1 MYICGRNVAKEY
13 LINNEIIN
21 NIYLQENF
29 SDQEVLRLIE
39 KKKYNVKIV
48 KKYEL
53 DKMTKENHQGII
65 LKVNDF
71 KYSDLDSFTKKDDS
85 LVVLLD
91 HIEDPH
97 NFGAIIRTCEAA
109 NVDGIII
116 PKNRS
121 VEVNSTVMK
130 VSAGALNNIKIVE
143 VNNLVSAMEK
153 LKDNGFW
160 IYATDMDGEEYTKVE
175 YAEKTALVIGAEGTG
190 VSKRVGDNS
199 DFIISIPMFGK
210 INSLNASVAAGIAI
224 YEVVRQRK
232 QG

>member
-21 NIYLQENF
+21 NTYLQENF
-29 SDQEVLRLIE
+29 SDQEILRLIE

-121 VEVNSTVMK
+121 VDVNSTVIRTS
-130 VSAGALNNIKIVE
+130 VGATKYVPVAQVTNIKSTID
-143 VNNLVSAMEK
+143 K
-153 LKDNGFW
+153 LKKDGYW
-160 IYATDMDGEEYTKVE
+160 IVGTDMNGTNYSQIDYKG
-175 YAEKTALVIGAEGTG
+175 KTCIIIGNEGSG
-190 VSKRVGDNS
+190 MARIVRENC
-199 DFIISIPMFGK
+199 DFIAEIPMKGK
-210 INSLNASVAAGIAI
+210 INSLNASVAAGIII
-224 YEVVRQRK
+224 YEAVKQR
-232 QG
+232 G

>member
-1 MYICGRNVAKEY
+1 MRVYGMNVLKE
-13 LINNEIIN
+13 L
-21 NIYLQENF
+21 
-29 SDQEVLRLIE
+29 D
-39 KKKYNVKIV
+39 KKKIKKVFTSRKEVCKYCGENKI
-48 KKYEL
+48 KYEL
-53 DKMTKENHQGII
+53 VDNHLLNKMCEYNHQGVVIEAFDYDYYN
-65 LKVNDF
+65 LK
-71 KYSDLDSFTKKDDS
+71 DLEGN
-85 LVVLLD
+85 LVLILD
-91 HIEDPH
+91 HLEDPH
-97 NFGAIIRTCEAA
+97 NFGAIIRTCAA
-109 NVDGIII
+109 VGVKSIII
-116 PKNRS
+116 PKDRS

-175 YAEKTALVIGAEGTG
+175 YAEKTVLVIGAEGTG

>member
-97 NFGAIIRTCEAA
+97 NFGAIIRTCEAS

-121 VEVNSTVMK
+121 VDVNSTVIRTS
-130 VSAGALNNIKIVE
+130 VGATKYVPVAQVTNIKSTID
-143 VNNLVSAMEK
+143 K
-153 LKDNGFW
+153 LKKDGYW
-160 IYATDMDGEEYTKVE
+160 IVGTDMNGTNYSQIDYKG
-175 YAEKTALVIGAEGTG
+175 KTCIIIGNEGSG
-190 VSKRVGDNS
+190 MARIVRENC
-199 DFIISIPMFGK
+199 DFIAEIPMKGK
-210 INSLNASVAAGIAI
+210 INSLNASVAAGIII
-224 YEVVRQRK
+224 YEAVKQR
-232 QG
+232 G

>member
-1 MYICGRNVAKEY
+1 M
-13 LINNEIIN
+13 INNEIIN

-121 VEVNSTVMK
+121 VDVNSTVIRTS
-130 VSAGALNNIKIVE
+130 VGATKYVPVAQVTNIKSTID
-143 VNNLVSAMEK
+143 K
-153 LKDNGFW
+153 LKKDGYW
-160 IYATDMDGEEYTKVE
+160 IVGTDMNGTNYSQIDYKG
-175 YAEKTALVIGAEGTG
+175 KTCIIIGNEGSG
-190 VSKRVGDNS
+190 MARIVRENC
-199 DFIISIPMFGK
+199 DFIAEIPMKGK
-210 INSLNASVAAGIAI
+210 INSLNASVAAGIII
-224 YEVVRQRK
+224 YEAVKQR
-232 QG
+232 G

>member
-29 SDQEVLRLIE
+29 SDQEILRLIE

-121 VEVNSTVMK
+121 VDVNSTVIRTS
-130 VSAGALNNIKIVE
+130 VGATKYVPVAQVTNIKSTID
-143 VNNLVSAMEK
+143 K
-153 LKDNGFW
+153 LKKDGYW
-160 IYATDMDGEEYTKVE
+160 IVGTDMNGTNYSQIDYKG
-175 YAEKTALVIGAEGTG
+175 KTCIIIGNEGSG
-190 VSKRVGDNS
+190 MARIVRENC
-199 DFIISIPMFGK
+199 DFIAEIPMKGK
-210 INSLNASVAAGIAI
+210 INSLNASVDAGIII
-224 YEVVRQRK
+224 YEDVKQR
-232 QG
+232 G

>member
-21 NIYLQENF
+21 NIYVQENF

-121 VEVNSTVMK
+121 VDVNSTVIRTS
-130 VSAGALNNIKIVE
+130 VGATKYVPVAQVTNIKSTID
-143 VNNLVSAMEK
+143 K
-153 LKDNGFW
+153 LKKDGYW
-160 IYATDMDGEEYTKVE
+160 IVGTDMNGTNYSQIDYKG
-175 YAEKTALVIGAEGTG
+175 KTCIIIGNEGSG
-190 VSKRVGDNS
+190 MARIVRENC
-199 DFIISIPMFGK
+199 DFIAEIPMKGK
-210 INSLNASVAAGIAI
+210 INSLNASVAAGIII
-224 YEVVRQRK
+224 YEAVKQR
-232 QG
+232 G

>member
-121 VEVNSTVMK
+121 VDVNSTVIRTS
-130 VSAGALNNIKIVE
+130 VGATKYVPVAQVTNIKSTID
-143 VNNLVSAMEK
+143 K
-153 LKDNGFW
+153 LKRDGYW
-160 IYATDMDGEEYTKVE
+160 IVGTDMNGTNYSQIDYKG
-175 YAEKTALVIGAEGTG
+175 KTCIIIGNEGSG
-190 VSKRVGDNS
+190 MARIVRENC
-199 DFIISIPMFGK
+199 DFIAEIPMKGK
-210 INSLNASVAAGIAI
+210 INSLNASVAAGIII
-224 YEVVRQRK
+224 YEAVKQR
-232 QG
+232 G

>member
-121 VEVNSTVMK
+121 VDVNSTVIRTS
-130 VSAGALNNIKIVE
+130 VGATEYVPVAQVTNIKSTID
-143 VNNLVSAMEK
+143 K
-153 LKDNGFW
+153 LKKDGYW
-160 IYATDMDGEEYTKVE
+160 IVGTDMNGTNYSQIDYKG
-175 YAEKTALVIGAEGTG
+175 KTCIIIGNEGSG
-190 VSKRVGDNS
+190 MARIVRENC
-199 DFIISIPMFGK
+199 DFIAEIPMKGK
-210 INSLNASVAAGIAI
+210 INSLNASVAAGIII
-224 YEVVRQRK
+224 YEAVKQR
-232 QG
+232 G

>member
-29 SDQEVLRLIE
+29 SNQEVLRLIE

-121 VEVNSTVMK
+121 VDVNSTVIRTS
-130 VSAGALNNIKIVE
+130 VGATKYVPVAQVTNIKSTID
-143 VNNLVSAMEK
+143 K
-153 LKDNGFW
+153 LKKDGYW
-160 IYATDMDGEEYTKVE
+160 IVGTDMNGTNYSQIDYKG
-175 YAEKTALVIGAEGTG
+175 KTCIIIGNEGSG
-190 VSKRVGDNS
+190 MARIVRENC
-199 DFIISIPMFGK
+199 DFIAEIPMKGK
-210 INSLNASVAAGIAI
+210 INSLNASVAAGIII
-224 YEVVRQRK
+224 YEAVKQR
-232 QG
+232 G

>member
-1 MYICGRNVAKEY
+1 MLVFGKNVATEVINSKTKIKKVFVTKNFDNKYILDY
-13 LINNEIIN
+13 LRNNNIKIIN
-21 NIYLQENF
+21 MDKREM
-29 SDQEVLRLIE
+29 DE
-39 KKKYNVKIV
+39 KYGKGS
-48 KKYEL
+48 
-53 DKMTKENHQGII
+53 QGI
-65 LKVNDF
+65 V
-71 KYSDLDSFTKKDDS
+71 LDIEDYEYHELNEVFDS
-85 LVVLLD
+85 NFVVILD
-91 HIEDPH
+91 HLEDPH
-97 NFGAIIRTCEAA
+97 NFGAIIRTSEAA
-109 NVDGIII
+109 GVDYIII

>member
-1 MYICGRNVAKEY
+1 MLVYGKNVATEV
-13 LINNEIIN
+13 INSKTEIKKVFVTKNFDNKYILNFLREN
-21 NIYLQENF
+21 NIKTIHM
-29 SDQEVLRLIE
+29 D
-39 KKKYNVKIV
+39 KKEMDDKYGKGA
-48 KKYEL
+48 
-53 DKMTKENHQGII
+53 QGIVLDI
-65 LKVNDF
+65 EDY
-71 KYSDLDSFTKKDDS
+71 KYFDIKEACKSNF
-85 LVVLLD
+85 VVILD
-91 HIEDPH
+91 HLEDPH

-109 NVDGIII
+109 GVDYIII

-143 VNNLVSAMEK
+143 VNNLVTAMEK

-160 IYATDMDGEEYTKVE
+160 IYATDMDGEEYTKVS
-175 YAEKTALVIGAEGTG
+175 YTPKTALVIGAEGTG
-190 VSKRVGDNS
+190 VGKRVLDNS
-199 DFIISIPMFGK
+199 DFTISIPMFGE

>member
-1 MYICGRNVAKEY
+1 MLVYGKNVATEV
-13 LINNEIIN
+13 INSKTEIKKVFVTKNFDNKYILNFLREN
-21 NIYLQENF
+21 NIKTIHMDKREM
-29 SDQEVLRLIE
+29 DD
-39 KKKYNVKIV
+39 KYGKGA
-48 KKYEL
+48 
-53 DKMTKENHQGII
+53 QGIVLDI
-65 LKVNDF
+65 EDY
-71 KYSDLDSFTKKDDS
+71 KYFDIKDACKS
-85 LVVLLD
+85 NFVVILD
-91 HIEDPH
+91 HLEDPH

-109 NVDGIII
+109 GVDYIII

-143 VNNLVSAMEK
+143 VNNLVTAMEK

-160 IYATDMDGEEYTKVE
+160 IYATDMDGEEYTKVS
-175 YAEKTALVIGAEGTG
+175 YTPKTALVIGAEGTG
-190 VSKRVGDNS
+190 VGKRVLDNS
-199 DFIISIPMFGK
+199 DFTISIPMFGE

>member
-121 VEVNSTVMK
+121 VDVNSTVIRTS
-130 VSAGALNNIKIVE
+130 VGATKYVPVAQVTNIKSTID
-143 VNNLVSAMEK
+143 K
-153 LKDNGFW
+153 LKKDGYW
-160 IYATDMDGEEYTKVE
+160 IVGTDMNGTNYSQIDYKG
-175 YAEKTALVIGAEGTG
+175 KTCIIIGNEGSG
-190 VSKRVGDNS
+190 MARIVRESC
-199 DFIISIPMFGK
+199 DFIAEIPMKGK
-210 INSLNASVAAGIAI
+210 INSLNASVAAGIII
-224 YEVVRQRK
+224 YEAVKQR
-232 QG
+232 G

>member
-1 MYICGRNVAKEY
+1 MLVYGKNVATEV
-13 LINNEIIN
+13 INSKTEIKKVFVTKNFDNKYILNFLRKN
-21 NIYLQENF
+21 NIKTIHMDKREM
-29 SDQEVLRLIE
+29 DD
-39 KKKYNVKIV
+39 KYGKGA
-48 KKYEL
+48 
-53 DKMTKENHQGII
+53 QGIVLDI
-65 LKVNDF
+65 EDY
-71 KYSDLDSFTKKDDS
+71 KYFDIKDACKS
-85 LVVLLD
+85 NFVVILD
-91 HIEDPH
+91 HLEDPH

-109 NVDGIII
+109 GVDYIII

-143 VNNLVSAMEK
+143 VNNLVTAMEK

-160 IYATDMDGEEYTKVE
+160 IYATDMDGEEYTKVS
-175 YAEKTALVIGAEGTG
+175 YTPKTALVIGAEGTG
-190 VSKRVGDNS
+190 VGKRVLDNS
-199 DFIISIPMFGK
+199 DFTISIPMFGE